1 MEKVSLLTLPNE
13 LICEIASYMCI
24 RDIISMIQC
33 YRNLCQ
39 PLLWHCQHQHQSQE
53 LREALTA
60 CIQAG
65 DLDAT
70 RLLLSINADIELIKD
85 EPQIQK
91 EQPPD
96 YTSGHYWDDFWLGLA
111 VRGGHDEIVEALAEH
126 LGRVKIEIPALKV
139 NCVGDA
145 LNSAAEGGYFAMT
158 RALLD
163 IDNEITRSSNYYDK
177 ALEDCSC
184 SKQKA
189 CSARGQKS
197 APDYFATVK
206 LLLDSGTNSN
216 WPESPFGSFVSS
228 CEPLAL
234 ALDTCRLIS
243 DGTVKLLVER
253 GADMSAEDV
262 LHTFTD
268 TSNQCTISHGGA
280 AEFLLDHGANLSSR
294 DSLGRSILTKAR
306 KRDLI
311 QVFIARGLNPD
322 DVDESG
328 KTLLDA
334 LATEEASETRIEM
347 MKHPD
352 YETHFSFVRK
362 TAKLLL
368 SYGADLSIRD
378 DEEQILLYK
387 TDTKSLVE
395 LILDYGAGVNV
406 VDSYGQTPL
415 HTMVYGASRDK
426 VETIKLLL
434 DNGADLGAENAD
446 GNTSLHL
453 ASLTSSWDVV
463 KLLLQHGA
471 DQSSRNLNGE
481 TPMDL

>member
-177 ALEDCSC
+177 AL
-184 SKQKA
+184 
-189 CSARGQKS
+189 
-197 APDYFATVK
+197 
-206 LLLDSGTNSN
+206 
-216 WPESPFGSFVSS
+216 
-228 CEPLAL
+228 
-234 ALDTCRLIS
+234 LIS

-322 DVDESG
+322 DVDESVA
-328 KTLLDA
+328 KP
-334 LATEEASETRIEM
+334 EPE
-347 MKHPD
+347 HPD